1 MGNILECQKGENEYI
16 RELESDDKVDIIEKI
31 SICSDISDLTEMS
44 EISYS
49 FDETMELTEESMN
62 RNGFITTK
70 KYYNT
75 LHNLTAVDVAY

>member
-62 RNGFITTK
+62 RNGVITTK

-75 LHNLTAVDVAY
+75 LHNLTNVDVAY

>member
-31 SICSDISDLTEMS
+31 SICSDISDLTETS
-44 EISYS
+44 DICSS
-49 FDETMELTEESMN
+49 FDETVELTEESMD
-62 RNGFITTK
+62 RNGVITIN

-75 LHNLTAVDVAY
+75 LHNLTNVDVAY

>member
-16 RELESDDKVDIIEKI
+16 RQLENDDEVDIVENI
-31 SICSDISDLTEMS
+31 SICSDISELTEMS
-44 EISYS
+44 DIYVS
-49 FDETMELTEESMN
+49 FDETMELTEESMD
-62 RNGFITTK
+62 RNGVITTK

>member
-16 RELESDDKVDIIEKI
+16 RKFDNNYEVYISENI

-49 FDETMELTEESMN
+49 FDETMELTEESMD
-62 RNGFITTK
+62 RNGVITIN

-75 LHNLTAVDVAY
+75 LHNLTNVDVAY

>member
-16 RELESDDKVDIIEKI
+16 RELENDDKVDIIEKI

-44 EISYS
+44 EISHS
-49 FDETMELTEESMN
+49 FDETMELTEDSMN
-62 RNGFITTK
+62 RNGVITTK

-75 LHNLTAVDVAY
+75 LHHLTAVDVAY